1 MPRPGVALLEGDCFE
16 LLAALEP
23 ASADAIISDPP
34 YGTTS
39 LEWDGPVDWERW
51 WPLVD
56 RASKPEAPVVLFS
69 ALPAACA
76 LIASNARN
84 YRYDLI
90 WEKSNPTGFLD
101 AGRRPLRAHE
111 QILVFCRK
119 PRAAIYNPQ
128 KIFDG
133 LRWHRGGGGQA
144 GHYGRYRTVGR
155 SDDGMRHPRS
165 VLHFP
170 SVGPDLVVHPCQKP
184 LALLEWLVRTYS
196 EPGGLVVDPFAGSG
210 TTALACQN
218 TGRGCVAIEKTR
230 EFIEVARRRLE
241 QGVLFEMPTADQ
253 ACLIDLGGLVDY

>member
-1 MPRPGVALLEGDCFE
+1 MLEGDCFE

-119 PRAAIYNPQ
+119 PRAAIYNPRRSSTACVGTAAAAA
-128 KIFDG
+128 KRATTAGTAPWAAPMTACATPARCCTFLASARIWWFTPARS
-133 LRWHRGGGGQA
+133 RWHCWSGW
-144 GHYGRYRTVGR
+144 
-155 SDDGMRHPRS
+155 
-165 VLHFP
+165 
-170 SVGPDLVVHPCQKP
+170 C
-184 LALLEWLVRTYS
+184 ALIANR
-196 EPGGLVVDPFAGSG
+196 
-210 TTALACQN
+210 
-218 TGRGCVAIEKTR
+218 
-230 EFIEVARRRLE
+230 
-241 QGVLFEMPTADQ
+241 ADW
-253 ACLIDLGGLVDY
+253 